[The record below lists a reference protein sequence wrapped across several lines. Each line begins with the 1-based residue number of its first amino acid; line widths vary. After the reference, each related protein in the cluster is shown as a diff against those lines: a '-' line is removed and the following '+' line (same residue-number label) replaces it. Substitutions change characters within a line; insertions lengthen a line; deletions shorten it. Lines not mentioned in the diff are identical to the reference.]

1 MIGLLQLTARH
12 KSAAPVNRQLGD
24 DMIIAGSVFD
34 EEARQRYPEGWTA
47 PAVLDPRR
55 PAAQMTPSAM
65 QPAPPVSDGE
75 PSASRHNLGGPGGT
89 RHPGRRCCRE
99 QAYEDAKPRRT
110 TPTAMQVPHATA
122 S

>member
-47 PAVLDPRR
+47 PAVLNPRR

-65 QPAPPVSDGE
+65 
-75 PSASRHNLGGPGGT
+75 PGAAG
-89 RHPGRRCCRE
+89 
-99 QAYEDAKPRRT
+99 Q
-110 TPTAMQVPHATA
+110 
-122 S
+122 